1 MGIRRERAKRSRL
14 ALWGCVAVILI
25 ASGCGE
31 KTPPDTRAADESA
44 IRNLDAQWSKA
55 SAARDVDGSVS
66 YYSDDASLLAP
77 NAPIA
82 SDKQSIRAAW
92 ASLLGPDTSLSW
104 QASKV
109 EVSRSGDLAYVQGV
123 YQMTSKD
130 ARGKATANNGK
141 FVEVWKKQA
150 DGKWKTVADI
160 FNSDLPIVQKPAPRA
175 AAAPVEKK
183 SSRHRH
189 GKKKKH
195 RKSDSDET
203 E

>member
-1 MGIRRERAKRSRL
+1 MDIRYERAKRSRL

-44 IRNLDAQWSKA
+44 IRALDAQWAKTA
-55 SAARDVDGSVS
+55 AARDVDGSVS
-66 YYSDDASLLAP
+66 YYSDDASLLGP

-82 SDKQSIRAAW
+82 SDKAGIRAAW
-92 ASLLGPDTSLSW
+92 ASLLGPDTSLTW

-130 ARGKATANNGK
+130 ARGRATADNGK

-160 FNSDLPIVQKPAPRA
+160 FNSDLPIVQKQAPARA
-175 AAAPVEKK
+175 AAAVEKK
-183 SSRHRH
+183 TSRHRH

-195 RKSDSDET
+195 RKSQSDET

>member
-1 MGIRRERAKRSRL
+1 MDIRCEETKRSRL

-44 IRNLDAQWSKA
+44 IRALDAQWSKA
-55 SAARDVDGSVS
+55 SAARDVDGAVS
-66 YYSDDASLLAP
+66 YYSDDASLLGP

-82 SDKQSIRAAW
+82 SDKQSIRGVW
-92 ASLLGPDTSLSW
+92 ASLLGADTSLSW

-109 EVSRSGDLAYVQGV
+109 EVSRSGDLAYVHGV
-123 YQMTSKD
+123 YQMTSKV
-130 ARGKATANNGK
+130 ARGKATADIGK
-141 FVEVWKKQA
+141 FVVVWKKQA

-160 FNSDLPIVQKPAPRA
+160 FNSDLPIVQKPAPRP

-183 SSRHRH
+183 ASRHRH
-189 GKKKKH
+189 TKKRKH
-195 RKSDSDET
+195 RKSQSDEA

>member
-1 MGIRRERAKRSRL
+1 MDIRYERAKRSRL

-44 IRNLDAQWSKA
+44 IRALDAQWAKTA
-55 SAARDVDGSVS
+55 AARDVDGSVS
-66 YYSDDASLLAP
+66 YYSDDASLLGP

-82 SDKQSIRAAW
+82 SDKAGIRAAW
-92 ASLLGPDTSLSW
+92 ASLLGPDTSLTW

-130 ARGKATANNGK
+130 ARGRATADNGK

-160 FNSDLPIVQKPAPRA
+160 FNSDLPIVEKQAPPR

-183 SSRHRH
+183 TGRHRH

-195 RKSDSDET
+195 RKSQSDET

>member
-1 MGIRRERAKRSRL
+1 MGIRCEETKRSRL

-44 IRNLDAQWSKA
+44 IRALDAQWSKA
-55 SAARDVDGSVS
+55 SVARDVDGAVS
-66 YYSDDASLLAP
+66 YYSDDASLLGP

-82 SDKQSIRAAW
+82 SDKQSIRGVW
-92 ASLLGPDTSLSW
+92 ASLLGTGASLSW

-123 YQMTSKD
+123 YQLTSKD
-130 ARGKATANNGK
+130 ARGRATADNGK

-160 FNSDLPIVQKPAPRA
+160 FNSDLPIVQKPAAPVA
-175 AAAPVEKK
+175 TTPVEKK
-183 SSRHRH
+183 AGRHRH

-195 RKSDSDET
+195 RKSQSDET

>member
-1 MGIRRERAKRSRL
+1 MGIRCEGAKRSRL
-14 ALWGCVAVILI
+14 VLWGCVAVILI

-31 KTPPDTRAADESA
+31 KTPPDTRPADESA
-44 IRNLDAQWSKA
+44 IRALDAQWAKA
-55 SAARDVDGSVS
+55 AAAKDVDGTVS
-66 YYSDDASLLAP
+66 YYSDDASLLGP

-82 SDKQSIRAAW
+82 SDKAGIRAAW
-92 ASLLGPDTSLSW
+92 ASFLGPDTSLTW
-104 QASKV
+104 QAKKV

-130 ARGKATANNGK
+130 ARGKATADNGK

-160 FNSDLPIVQKPAPRA
+160 FNSDLPIVVQKPAPPA
-175 AAAPVEKK
+175 AAAPVDKK
-183 SSRHRH
+183 GRHRH

-195 RKSDSDET
+195 RKSQSDET

>member
-1 MGIRRERAKRSRL
+1 MDIRYERAKRSRL

-44 IRNLDAQWSKA
+44 IRALDAQWAKTA
-55 SAARDVDGSVS
+55 AARDVDGSVS
-66 YYSDDASLLAP
+66 YYSDDASLLGP

-82 SDKQSIRAAW
+82 SDKAGIRAAW
-92 ASLLGPDTSLSW
+92 ASLLGPDTSLTW

-130 ARGKATANNGK
+130 ARGRATADNGK

-160 FNSDLPIVQKPAPRA
+160 FNSDLPIVQKQAPPA

-183 SSRHRH
+183 ASRHRH

-195 RKSDSDET
+195 RKSQSDES

>member
-1 MGIRRERAKRSRL
+1 MGIRCEETKSSKL
-14 ALWGCVAVILI
+14 ALWGCVALILL
-25 ASGCGE
+25 ASSCGE

-55 SAARDVDGSVS
+55 AAAKDVDGTVS
-66 YYSDDASLLAP
+66 YYSDDASLLGP

-82 SDKQSIRAAW
+82 SDKQGIRAAW

-130 ARGKATANNGK
+130 ARGKPTSDTGK

-160 FNSDLPIVQKPAPRA
+160 FNSDMPVVQAPAPPA
-175 AAAPVEKK
+175 ASKTA
-183 SSRHRH
+183 SRHPRA
-189 GKKKKH
+189 KKKRH
-195 RKSDSDET
+195 RKTRSSET

>member
-1 MGIRRERAKRSRL
+1 MDLSVGNCSEGTKKSRL
-14 ALWGCVAVILI
+14 ALCSCVALILI
-25 ASGCGE
+25 ASACGE
-31 KTPPDTRAADESA
+31 KTPPDTRAADEST

-55 SAARDVDGSVS
+55 AAAKDVDGSVS

-82 SDKQSIRAAW
+82 SDKHGIRAAW
-92 ASLLGPDTSLSW
+92 ASLLGPDTSLTW

-123 YQMTSKD
+123 YQLTSKD
-130 ARGKATANNGK
+130 ARGKPTADNGK

-160 FNSDLPIVQKPAPRA
+160 FNSDLVVVQKQAPPPAA
-175 AAAPVEKK
+175 KK
-183 SSRHRH
+183 ATRHSH
-189 GKKKKH
+189 AKKKRH
-195 RKSDSDET
+195 RKSQSSDT

>member
-1 MGIRRERAKRSRL
+1 MGNCCEETKSSRL
-14 ALWGCVAVILI
+14 ALWGCVAMIFI

-31 KTPPDTRAADESA
+31 KTPPDTRGADESA
-44 IRNLDAQWSKA
+44 IRALDAQWSKA
-55 SAARDVDGSVS
+55 SAARDVDGAVS
-66 YYSDDASLLAP
+66 YYSDDASLLGP

-82 SDKQSIRAAW
+82 SDKQSIRGVW
-92 ASLLGPDTSLSW
+92 ASLLGADTSLTW

-130 ARGKATANNGK
+130 ARGKATADNGK

-183 SSRHRH
+183 ANRRRH

-195 RKSDSDET
+195 RKSQSDET

>member
-1 MGIRRERAKRSRL
+1 
-14 ALWGCVAVILI
+14 
-25 ASGCGE
+25 
-31 KTPPDTRAADESA
+31 
-44 IRNLDAQWSKA
+44 
-55 SAARDVDGSVS
+55 
-66 YYSDDASLLAP
+66 LLGP

-92 ASLLGPDTSLSW
+92 ASLLGPDTSLTW
-104 QASKV
+104 QAKKA

-123 YQMTSKD
+123 YQLTSKD
-130 ARGKATANNGK
+130 ARGRATADNGK

-160 FNSDLPIVQKPAPRA
+160 FNSDLPIVQKPAAPVA
-175 AAAPVEKK
+175 TTPVEKK
-183 SSRHRH
+183 AARHRH

-195 RKSDSDET
+195 RKSQSDET

>member
-1 MGIRRERAKRSRL
+1 
-14 ALWGCVAVILI
+14 
-25 ASGCGE
+25 
-31 KTPPDTRAADESA
+31 
-44 IRNLDAQWSKA
+44 LDAQWSKA

-130 ARGKATANNGK
+130 ARGKATADNGK